1 VGGARGGER
10 DRSVVKWPVLP
21 VFIASRVTR
30 SAAPE
35 AAGIPLMLAE
45 RRAKPFDD
53 PAWLFELKYDGFRVL
68 AAVTGGRPRV
78 FYRGGSD
85 ATATFPEVAEALA
98 RLRCADAVIDGEL
111 VVVDPRGRP
120 QFQRLQQRFQLRRT
134 PDRTRAAA
142 LHPACLF
149 AFDLLRL
156 DGEDLRLRPLVERK
170 EMLRR
175 LVPRR
180 GRLRYVQHV
189 RGQGVALFEEVR
201 RRGLEGVL
209 AKRADSPYQGGRS
222 SHWLKVTAERT
233 GDFAVVGLTKVSGAE
248 EGALHL
254 AVADGGRLGY
264 VGSVGTG
271 FKAGTLAEA
280 RRILAPY
287 AVDEPPCV
295 GALPSPRAVM
305 WVPPMLV
312 CEVRYKAWTAEG
324 LLRLPV
330 FKRFRP
336 EARVE
341 DCVREGLARARPAAG
356 RLS

>member
-1 VGGARGGER
+1 
-10 DRSVVKWPVLP
+10 LP
-21 VFIASRVTR
+21 VFFSSRVSR

-45 RRAKPFDD
+45 RRLAPFDH

-68 AAVTGGRPRV
+68 AAVSQGRPRL

-85 ATATFPEVAEALA
+85 ATGTFPEVAEALA
-98 RLRCADAVIDGEL
+98 RLRCADAVLDGEL
-111 VVVDPRGRP
+111 VVLDGRGRP

-134 PDRTRAAA
+134 PDRTRAASA
-142 LHPACLF
+142 HPACLF

-156 DGEDLRLRPLVERK
+156 DGQDLRLLPLLERK

-175 LVPRR
+175 LLPRR

-189 RGQGVALFEEVR
+189 RGRGVALFEEVR

-209 AKRADSPYQGGRS
+209 AKRADSPYVGGRS
-222 SHWLKVTAERT
+222 PHWVKVTAERT
-233 GDFAVVGLTKVSGAE
+233 GDFAVVGLTRVSGSE
-248 EGALHL
+248 EGSLHL
-254 AVADGGRLGY
+254 AVADGDGLGY

-287 AVDEPPCV
+287 ALARPPCR
-295 GALPSPRAVM
+295 GTLPSPRGVM
-305 WVPPMLV
+305 WVPPLLV

-341 DCVREGLARARPAAG
+341 DCLREGAPRSRPAAG
-356 RLS
+356 GLS

>member
-1 VGGARGGER
+1 
-10 DRSVVKWPVLP
+10 
-21 VFIASRVTR
+21 
-30 SAAPE
+30 
-35 AAGIPLMLAE
+35 MLAE

-53 PAWLFELKYDGFRVL
+53 TAWLFELKYDGFRVL
-68 AAVTGGRPRV
+68 AAVSGGRPRL

-85 ATATFPEVAEALA
+85 ATGAFPEVAAALA
-98 RLRCADAVIDGEL
+98 RLRCAEAVLDGEL
-111 VVVDPRGRP
+111 VVVDGRGRP

-142 LHPACLF
+142 AHPACLF

-156 DGEDLRLRPLVERK
+156 DGQDLRPRPLVERK

-175 LVPRR
+175 LLPRR

-189 RGQGVALFEEVR
+189 RGRGVALFEEVR

-209 AKRADSPYQGGRS
+209 AKRADSIYQGGRS
-222 SHWLKVTAERT
+222 PHWVKVTADRT
-233 GDFAVVGLTKVSGAE
+233 GDFAVVGLTRVAGSE
-248 EGALHL
+248 EGSLHL
-254 AVADGGRLGY
+254 AVVDAEGLGY

-280 RRILAPY
+280 RRILEPY
-287 AVDEPPCV
+287 ALVQPPCR

-305 WVPPMLV
+305 WVPPLLV
-312 CEVRYKAWTAEG
+312 CEVSYKAWTAEG

-341 DCVREGLARARPAAG
+341 DCVRERSARARPAAG
-356 RLS
+356 GLS